1 MTFAVLA
8 AVSVPRLFAITVEV
22 GDGESEAVKIVA
34 ENLRIDIARA
44 CPNHA
49 KDSRR
54 IVVRTKAGGPW
65 ESSTRTYA
73 NGVWTVTG
81 ADRRGTVYGIYAIS
95 DELGVSPF
103 HWMDDIPVAQCEKFD
118 LSTNKAEIDKY
129 WQWAVDRYLKQ
140 EILWTIGIRKPE
152 LMAKQWVEKLTDA
165 EKKSLMSQYVA
176 LEKEDLAI
184 EEEFRKLP
192 TPPLPHSLTPP
203 LLHFL
208 TPGSTPLKE
217 GAGKGA
223 WMEYEVEGRGGREEG
238 RGGRELVLQFLPDY
252 RLYPGMK
259 LRVEVSVN
267 GGVAQIVEVPYSDGT
282 RDENSQGRSMAVPG
296 GIAQKGDGGSR
307 ADNGRIA
314 I

>member
-1 MTFAVLA
+1 M
-8 AVSVPRLFAITVEV
+8 
-22 GDGESEAVKIVA
+22 
-34 ENLRIDIARA
+34 
-44 CPNHA
+44 
-49 KDSRR
+49 
-54 IVVRTKAGGPW
+54 
-65 ESSTRTYA
+65 
-73 NGVWTVTG
+73 WTVTG

-192 TPPLPHSLTPP
+192 TPPLPHSSTPP
-203 LLHFL
+203 LPDAWFD
-208 TPGSTPLKE
+208 
-217 GAGKGA
+217 AFKGRC
-223 WMEYEVEGRGGREEG
+223 G
-238 RGGRELVLQFLPDY
+238 
-252 RLYPGMK
+252 
-259 LRVEVSVN
+259 
-267 GGVAQIVEVPYSDGT
+267 
-282 RDENSQGRSMAVPG
+282 QGRL
-296 GIAQKGDGGSR
+296 DGV
-307 ADNGRIA
+307 
-314 I
+314 